1 MEESSA
7 ARLDPASVRTL
18 ARFFLFLGFAGLWCA
33 LIHLITARPVT
44 PVPMLVTAAG
54 VAAGFAAAHRE
65 WPMAGS
71 LNRWDEAMGFIG
83 LAGLANALAR
93 MAG

>member
-1 MEESSA
+1 MEGNPA

-33 LIHLITARPVT
+33 VIHLITARPVT

-54 VAAGFAAAHRE
+54 MAAGFAAANRE
-65 WPMAGS
+65 RPGAES
-71 LNRWDEAMGFIG
+71 LNRWDETVAFIG
-83 LAGLANALAR
+83 LAGLANALVRAS
-93 MAG
+93 G